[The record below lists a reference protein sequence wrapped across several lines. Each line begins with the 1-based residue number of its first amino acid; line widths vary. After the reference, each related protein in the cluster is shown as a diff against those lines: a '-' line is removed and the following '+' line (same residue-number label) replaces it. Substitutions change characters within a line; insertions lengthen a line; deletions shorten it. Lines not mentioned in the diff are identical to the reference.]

1 MNDEIDLHGLT
12 KLEAIDALIKFY
24 NNRVKTGNL
33 TPFYVIHGYG
43 SSGVGGVL
51 QKKIRGFLLSF
62 EDNLEFDYGNNLYTA
77 NNPGITRIIPK
88 KPLPE
93 TIDLLGEEILDF
105 CELPKTI
112 SKITGKFHR
121 YDEPKVNLALKK
133 LEKQKRIKSFYK
145 GSFKVYQAI

>member
-1 MNDEIDLHGLT
+1 MSDEIDLHGLT
-12 KLEAIDALIKFY
+12 KLEAIETLINFY
-24 NNRVKTGNL
+24 NNRVKKGNL

-51 QKKIRGFLLSF
+51 LKKIRGFLLNF
-62 EDNLEFDYGNNLYTA
+62 EDSLDFDSGSNLYTVS
-77 NNPGITRIIPK
+77 NPGVTRIIPR

-93 TIDLLGEEILDF
+93 SLDLLGEEILDF

-121 YDEPKVNLALKK
+121 YDEPKVTSALKK
-133 LEKQKRIKSFYK
+133 LEKQKRVKSFYK
-145 GSFKVYQAI
+145 GSFKVYQSI